1 MNCPL
6 YSEKCREICL
16 KWPLKGQATVYCQ
29 AEVAFNEM
37 SKLETNLDALKHV
50 FKEGLGVKKQNS
62 ADSSEG

>member
-1 MNCPL
+1 
-6 YSEKCREICL
+6 
-16 KWPLKGQATVYCQ
+16 
-29 AEVAFNEM
+29 VAFNEM